1 MNLYL
6 THRGVSLTIG
16 VRLPQS
22 IAAFWIWVHLKKN
35 FVQDLSF
42 IVMLMHTG
50 IGCAEAIAIMA
61 QESIQGW
68 RQEMWQQIHTRLWAG
83 LSIGQA
89 LGQFQPLIDPALE
102 KLVSAGHDAGVLREM
117 MRDYQNYQQWSTQV
131 SQQVWQALAYPL
143 IILGII
149 GMCSIG
155 IIATLVPQLMVM
167 AGNFGAELPG
177 LTRVIIWMWQNL
189 YMTHYL
195 MIVVIMAG
203 VVQGARRL
211 IYWRWP
217 HKRGAL
223 RYHWPL
229 LGLLN
234 QHLDT
239 AHWLR
244 VVGILYRAQVSLP
257 EALQTATVS
266 CKSVYLQ
273 ARFAQIAPRVITG
286 KRLSQAFADAGIIPA
301 AVQVLMRLAEASG
314 DLENVWQ
321 HADSIME
328 ASLQKARTRLLAVLH
343 PAALGGVAM
352 ILLGLVQVL
361 IVPMYEALSQVG

>member
-1 MNLYL
+1 
-6 THRGVSLTIG
+6 
-16 VRLPQS
+16 
-22 IAAFWIWVHLKKN
+22 
-35 FVQDLSF
+35 
-42 IVMLMHTG
+42 
-50 IGCAEAIAIMA
+50 
-61 QESIQGW
+61 
-68 RQEMWQQIHTRLWAG
+68 
-83 LSIGQA
+83 
-89 LGQFQPLIDPALE
+89 
-102 KLVSAGHDAGVLREM
+102 M

-177 LTRVIIWMWQNL
+177 LTRVIIWMWRNL